1 MNRLIARLLPAAA
14 LPLPMAPPPS
24 RAVRAAA
31 DAADAAARLALQGVG
46 ERHAL
51 AQAAVTTPAPSLAA
65 GLAEPPAGCGWFD
78 SSHELHQGLAVQEW
92 PDADWAVAAL
102 YFGALQ
108 PSTARWQ

>member
-14 LPLPMAPPPS
+14 LPLPMAPLPS

-31 DAADAAARLALQGVG
+31 DAADAAARLAMQGVG
-46 ERHAL
+46 QRPAIG
-51 AQAAVTTPAPSLAA
+51 QAALPAPALSVVA
-65 GLAEPPAGCGWFD
+65 GLAESPAGCGWFD

-102 YFGALQ
+102 YFGGLQ